1 MFLRC
6 TCLCHFRVDWCA
18 YSSRISKVERLVDV
32 ERRGGARGETRRK
45 LNVPFFLSMTSP
57 ALVSGSRLSL
67 SKMDERFSSSGDFFL
82 AVSAHLLL
90 PAIACLLAC
99 PRHIFAS
106 ARPMN
111 CAAPFLKIVDHTSRQ
126 CYSRIPHLRAHI
138 HSRRLGAASS
148 CDRSCSPNPSSRHLA
163 KSSSRRSSSSY
174 SGDIY
179 ERLFADNSF
188 REASSRAFL
197 ATKEKPNEAS
207 TSQNGNVVDQVPD
220 TASGDSQAVAQS
232 SSPLFY
238 QTIAES
244 HPEKVLFALNDPT
257 QGTAFIQNADDET
270 FSKAFEALDPAL
282 FINPYVQLYR
292 NLDPHLH
299 IQMRYRQCRSLE
311 DRWNSFLASL
321 DNFMGKRREAGHRL
335 TLGVY
340 RHLLKCAGAMG
351 DEHLARDAFDV
362 LMPEEEVE
370 PDLQCF
376 NHYMRARVWSA
387 WFEVKFRN
395 RTRVIQSNLDLRRHS
410 EYSTRKRQ
418 QEVQGFRAHRLH
430 PSPPE
435 KIREVALK
443 TFQELNR
450 RGFSGNEETYVDLM
464 LAMSQAGD
472 LAAVKS
478 VLKSVW
484 NVNVD
489 LLLQYD
495 EEEIESP
502 TYYEEDSPLRP
513 SGLLLST
520 IVSIFANHNDISLA
534 YTLLDFVSRNYN
546 LQVPVGVWTQLYD
559 ITFVLCCKR
568 GWGPGN
574 QRYAAR
580 GEYNKGQLD
589 GDTLA
594 KFFDLITDEPH
605 ELKPTVVMLIMMAR
619 VQQDKRN
626 LDRCLDYVRQA
637 LVALDEEKTNLS
649 QLYDDLLT
657 SINSRQPY
665 SDDLSA
671 FFLDRR
677 HDFILQSM
685 HVEKSLQ
692 YTLRMVYHVLQE
704 HEWAGGGKLT
714 DLAHRRIPELVK
726 EFETFLPNELNYNT
740 PTGHVR
746 FINGMVHREYAIQ
759 LADDHFHA
767 RVGRLRQLLDTED
780 HGKLV
785 MNVHAIP
792 EILAR
797 RENWCFWCRKVGH
810 HERDCQSIPRQLAG
824 LNEEPQM
831 HRLDLESTLVDGR
844 DALEVPIDVDADT
857 IANMWP
863 TELAESEED
872 EDLRFQSLYPPSEKG
887 TIEG

>member
-1 MFLRC
+1 
-6 TCLCHFRVDWCA
+6 
-18 YSSRISKVERLVDV
+18 
-32 ERRGGARGETRRK
+32 
-45 LNVPFFLSMTSP
+45 
-57 ALVSGSRLSL
+57 
-67 SKMDERFSSSGDFFL
+67 
-82 AVSAHLLL
+82 
-90 PAIACLLAC
+90 
-99 PRHIFAS
+99 
-106 ARPMN
+106 MN
-111 CAAPFLKIVDHTSRQ
+111 CAVPFLKIVDHTSRQ

-138 HSRRLGAASS
+138 LSRRLGTASS
-148 CDRSCSPNPSSRHLA
+148 SDRPCRPISGSRHLVNSCPRRG
-163 KSSSRRSSSSY
+163 SSTY
-174 SGDIY
+174 SGDPY
-179 ERLFADNSF
+179 ERLAADDSL

-197 ATKEKPNEAS
+197 ATKEKQGEAS
-207 TSQNGNVVDQVPD
+207 TSQHGNVAQQVPD
-220 TASGDSQAVAQS
+220 TAAGDLTAIAQS
-232 SSPLFY
+232 PSQLFRK
-238 QTIAES
+238 TIAEG

-257 QGTAFIQNADDET
+257 HGTTFIQNADDET
-270 FSKAFEALDPAL
+270 FSRAFETLDPA
-282 FINPYVQLYR
+282 FFVEPYVQLYR

-299 IQMRYRQCRSLE
+299 TQMRYRQCRSLE

-321 DNFMGKRREAGHRL
+321 DKFMGKRREAGHRL

-418 QEVQGFRAHRLH
+418 QEVQGFRPHRLH
-430 PSPPE
+430 PSSPE

-443 TFQELNR
+443 VFQELNR
-450 RGFSGNEETYVDLM
+450 RGFSGNEETYVNLM

-489 LLLQYD
+489 LLTQYD

-513 SGLLLST
+513 SGLLLSI
-520 IVSIFANHNDISLA
+520 IVYIFANHNDISLA
-534 YTLLDFVSRNYN
+534 YTLLDYVSRNYN
-546 LQVPVGVWTQLYD
+546 LQVPEDVWAQLYD

-574 QRYAAR
+574 QRYAAK

-605 ELKPTVVMLIMMAR
+605 EIKPTAVMLIMMAR

-626 LDRCLDYVRQA
+626 LDSCLDYLRRA
-637 LVALDEEKTNLS
+637 LVVLDEEKTNLS
-649 QLYDDLLT
+649 RLYDDLLVAV
-657 SINSRQPY
+657 NSHQVHQG
-665 SDDLSA
+665 DLST

-677 HDFILQSM
+677 HDFILQSI

-692 YTLRMVYHVLQE
+692 YTLRMVYHLLQE
-704 HEWAGGGKLT
+704 HEWAGGGRLT

-726 EFETFLPNELNYNT
+726 ELQTFLPSELNYNT

-746 FINGMVHREYAIQ
+746 FMNGMVHREYAIQ

-767 RVGRLRQLLDTED
+767 RIGRLRQFLDTED

-785 MNVHAIP
+785 ENVQAIP
-792 EILAR
+792 EILAKK
-797 RENWCFWCRKVGH
+797 ENWCFWCRKGGH
-810 HERDCQSIPRQLAG
+810 HERDCQAIPKQLAG
-824 LNEEPQM
+824 MNEEPQM
-831 HRLDLESTLVDGR
+831 QQLNVEKTLVDGR
-844 DALEVPIDVDADT
+844 DALEVSSEAVSSI
-857 IANMWP
+857 WP
-863 TELAESEED
+863 TDLADAGED
-872 EDLRFQSLYPPSEKG
+872 QNPRFADLYPPDEEDVDERKKTSQSS
-887 TIEG
+887 